1 MSDKNLSWDAEVLK
15 AYENAKLARTRA
27 YAKYSQFNVGCSLVL
42 ENGEHILGC
51 NVENVVNGASRCAE
65 QGAICQAM
73 ALHGEIKAKFILVVS
88 QADPPASPCGVCLQ
102 VLTEF
107 FPADFQIYIANLDR
121 IHGVFSLKEFLP
133 KAFTSEQMLS
143 AVPKRT

>member
-1 MSDKNLSWDAEVLK
+1 MSDTEKKWDPEVIK
-15 AYENAKLARTRA
+15 AYENAKLARSRA
-27 YAKYSQFNVGCSLVL
+27 YAKYSQFLVGATLVL

-73 ALHGEIKAKFILVVS
+73 AKYGQIKAKFILVVS
-88 QADPPASPCGVCLQ
+88 QSEKPASPCGVCLQ

-107 FPADFQIYIANLDR
+107 FEPDFKIYLTNLEK
-121 IHGVFSLKEFLP
+121 IHAVHTLKEFLP
-133 KAFTSEQMLS
+133 MAYTPEQMLS